1 MSPPTESDRLLAALR
16 EPRSYPEATGPVE
29 LIETHI
35 SWVFLA
41 GEYAFKV
48 KKPVNLGFL
57 DFSTLE
63 KRRFFCEEELRLNR
77 RTAPGLYIGVVPIV
91 DSPDGTRVGGS
102 GQTIDYALKMRRFP
116 QGALADSVARRGEL
130 RAAEADAIAGVVA
143 AFHATIP
150 AAPDGSKYGSPA
162 HVAAPALQSLEQLGG
177 LVSDAGGKARL
188 AELHDWTRRE
198 SSRLREVLA
207 ARKRDGFVRE
217 CHGDLHLGN
226 IVFLDGR
233 PTPFDCIEFDPDL
246 RWIDVMNEVSFLVMD
261 LLEHNLDAAAWRFLN
276 AYLETTGDYAGVRV
290 LRYYLVYRAMVRAK
304 IACIRARQPEAGE
317 AAQGRARREYGD
329 YLALA
334 GRLAASPRPAIVLM
348 HGLSGS
354 GKTSIAQTMLERIGA
369 IRVRSDVERKR
380 LHGLEARARTQADPD
395 GGIYAP
401 EETRLTYD
409 RLEQVACHVV
419 ESGYCVIVDAAFL
432 WGAERERLRSL
443 ARRRGVPFLIV
454 SCRAREETLRERI
467 ARREAAMSDASEA
480 GVAVLETQLATQDPL
495 GADELAYAAPID
507 SEWNEGRLRQAIDGI
522 ADRLSAT
529 V

>member
-29 LIETHI
+29 LIETHA

-77 RTAPGLYIGVVPIV
+77 RTAPGLYLGVVPIV
-91 DSPDGTRVGGS
+91 DSPEGTRVGGN
-102 GQTIDYALKMRRFP
+102 GRAIDYALEMRRFP
-116 QGALADSVARRGEL
+116 QGALADAVARRAEL
-130 RAAEADAIAGVVA
+130 GVAEVDAIAGAVA

-150 AAPDGSKYGSPA
+150 VAPDESEYGSPQ
-162 HVAAPALQSLEQLGG
+162 HVAAPALQNFEQLDG
-177 LVSDAGGKARL
+177 LVSDAGEKARL
-188 AELHDWTRRE
+188 AELDDWTRRE
-198 SSRLREVLA
+198 SLRLREVLA

-261 LLEHNLDAAAWRFLN
+261 LLEHKLEAAARRFLN
-276 AYLETTGDYAGVRV
+276 GYLEATGDYAGVRV

-304 IACIRARQPEAGE
+304 IACIRARQTAVGE

-334 GRLAASPRPAIVLM
+334 GSLAASARPAIVLM

-354 GKTSIAQTMLERIGA
+354 GKTTVAQTMLERIDA

-380 LHGLEARARTQADPD
+380 LHGLEAGARTQADPD

-401 EETRLTYD
+401 EDTRLTYD
-409 RLEQVACHVV
+409 RLEQVACHIV
-419 ESGYCVIVDAAFL
+419 ESGYCVVVDAAFL
-432 WGAERERLRSL
+432 QRAERKRFRLL
-443 ARRRGVPFLIV
+443 ARRLGVPFLIV
-454 SCRAREETLRERI
+454 SCRAPEETLRERI
-467 ARREAAMSDASEA
+467 ARRQAAMSDASEA
-480 GVAVLETQLATQDPL
+480 GVAVLETQLATQEPFDT
-495 GADELAYAAPID
+495 AERAHAAPID
-507 SEWNEGRLRQAIDGI
+507 SEWDEGSLRQAIDGI
-522 ADRLSAT
+522 ADRLLGT